1 MLNPYTQEPA
11 HVGGGPEG
19 FGFDRFLRAFFDRS
33 QLVSLEKP
41 LASAQSAVWALFFVN
56 VRSREN
62 LAEIPHLPSWNKTVF
77 VVMGKKNRKYFA
89 IARYRLR
96 WFSFLLLALWANLV
110 TAQTGQN
117 SSIYR
122 RASAPIATPSRE
134 QEIAGS
140 EISAIAASDQAGR
153 AERMVTASLAGL
165 ARAESIQARIRQRV
179 VFSGRLIVGAGTYVQ
194 SGIGSEQRFRFES
207 TLKGDTEQFVLQEI
221 SDGIVFWTYRKNS
234 TDAPSIE
241 RIDIRRV
248 RSQLEKLLNVKQR
261 DMPAVSA
268 YMGGIQR
275 TLALV
280 REWFLF
286 TSATAEL
293 LDGVPVWKIDGRWN
307 PEKLAVL
314 LPDKAETIRSEQG
327 LSPEAMPETMP
338 HTVRLILGQR
348 DLFPFRIELFS
359 LQKES
364 HALEQM
370 SLFELFDVRIGD
382 PVDASAFVY
391 RPAATGLIDYTE
403 SYVNQVVPLRP

>member
-1 MLNPYTQEPA
+1 MRAIPKTPVACRTSIDIPPRPATRASRPISSDPALGRIMLNPYTQEPA

-33 QLVSLEKP
+33 QLISLEKP

-62 LAEIPHLPSWNKTVF
+62 LAEIPRLPSWNKTVF

-89 IARYRLR
+89 IVRYRLR

-248 RSQLEKLLNVKQR
+248 RCQRISEEVSGRLPWFGNGFSSRRQPLSCLMVCRFGKLMA
-261 DMPAVSA
+261 D
-268 YMGGIQR
+268 GIQKN
-275 TLALV
+275 LQFF
-280 REWFLF
+280 FLIRRRQF
-286 TSATAEL
+286 VLNKVCLRKQCQRPCLTPFGSYLGNETS
-293 LDGVPVWKIDGRWN
+293 
-307 PEKLAVL
+307 
-314 LPDKAETIRSEQG
+314 
-327 LSPEAMPETMP
+327 
-338 HTVRLILGQR
+338 
-348 DLFPFRIELFS
+348 FRFESNYCRYKKRVTPWSRCRFLNS
-359 LQKES
+359 L
-364 HALEQM
+364 
-370 SLFELFDVRIGD
+370 
-382 PVDASAFVY
+382 
-391 RPAATGLIDYTE
+391 T
-403 SYVNQVVPLRP
+403 